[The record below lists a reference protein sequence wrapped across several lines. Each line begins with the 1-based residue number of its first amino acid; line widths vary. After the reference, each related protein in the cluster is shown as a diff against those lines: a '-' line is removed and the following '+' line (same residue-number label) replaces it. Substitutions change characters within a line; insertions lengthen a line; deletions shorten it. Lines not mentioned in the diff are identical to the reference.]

1 MARRILSVLVCF
13 AISLLLCGCELFAA
27 DTAELLAPP
36 ALSGELYPIAK
47 VIDETAGGDYTF
59 KYPSHGNYRSAV
71 VQNDIDSDGNLEAFA
86 FYSMSD
92 GETVT
97 MQVNAICL
105 VDGVWKSVAQQ
116 KIVAGGIDSLDF
128 CDLDN
133 DGIQEILIG
142 WEIYGTSEM
151 QLAVYSLGENTLA
164 QRMLQ
169 KYTHFVT
176 CDLDENDKKEI
187 LIIKSSTAE
196 QTNSASLFALTDD
209 GITEI
214 SSCELDSAAKTFNHP
229 IVATLSS
236 GKPAVYIDEIK
247 GAGAVTE
254 VLFMEKGVLVNPL
267 YDKDAKE
274 TLATLR
280 SVAFS
285 VKDIN
290 NDGIMEIP
298 IQVDVPSVTRYQS
311 NQRLYLTSWC
321 SFNGEILTSQMVT
334 MINVEDG
341 YCYTIPSKW
350 VGSIAVLKDTENR
363 LREIYRYDP
372 ENQTETESLLYIKAV
387 PKTDWDDGKYKAVG
401 IEEIYN
407 DGETSFICSI
417 SAAGVADGVTMEY
430 VKSNFMIFE

>member
-1 MARRILSVLVCF
+1 MIKRLLALLLCF
-13 AISLLLCGCELFAA
+13 TISFLLCGCELFAA
-27 DTAELLAPP
+27 DTAELLSPP
-36 ALSGELYPIAK
+36 ALSGELYPIAR

-59 KYPSHGNYRSAV
+59 KYPSRGNYRSAV

-97 MQVNAICL
+97 MQINAIRL
-105 VDGVWKSVAQQ
+105 VDGVWQSVAQQ
-116 KIVAGGIDSLDF
+116 KIVAGGIDCLDF

-133 DGIQEILIG
+133 DGVQEVLVG
-142 WEIYGTSEM
+142 WEIYGASEM
-151 QLAVYSLGENTLA
+151 QLAVYSMGENSLT

-187 LIIKSSTAE
+187 LIVKSSTAE
-196 QTNSASLFALTDD
+196 QTNSASLYVLTDE

-229 IVATLSS
+229 IVATISS

-254 VLFMEKGVLVNPL
+254 VLFMEKGVLINPL
-267 YDKDAKE
+267 YDKDEKE
-274 TLATLR
+274 TIKTLR
-280 SVAFS
+280 SVAFE
-285 VKDIN
+285 VMDIN
-290 NDGIMEIP
+290 GDGIMEIP
-298 IQVDVPSVTRYQS
+298 VQVDVPSVTRYQS
-311 NQRLYLTSWC
+311 NQKLYLTSWC
-321 SFNGEILTSQMVT
+321 SFNGEILTNQMMT
-334 MINVEDG
+334 MINVDDG
-341 YCYTIPSKW
+341 YCFTIPPKW
-350 VGSIAVLKDTENR
+350 VGGIAILKDTDNR
-363 LREIYRYDP
+363 LREIYRYSP

-387 PKTDWDDGKYKAVG
+387 SRADWEAGKYKAIGV
-401 IEEIYN
+401 EEIYN

-417 SAAGVADGVTMEY
+417 SAAGIADGITMES
-430 VKSNFMIFE
+430 VKASFMIFG